1 MIRLGEHE
9 QVVDDVHHPVDLVG
23 DQGDG
28 FLPLLGSLVESEQFR
43 VAPDDRQWRAQFVAR
58 VVQEAGCV
66 PNTASSRVSMSLNAA
81 AICEASSRPEIG
93 IR

>member
-1 MIRLGEHE
+1 VYLANQVAKVQRLEVKKVGMIRLGEHE

-43 VAPDDRQWRAQFVAR
+43 VAPDDRQWRA
-58 VVQEAGCV
+58 
-66 PNTASSRVSMSLNAA
+66 
-81 AICEASSRPEIG
+81 
-93 IR
+93 